1 MRMTHHNGRTRADGS
16 AFSAKHNDRNGFT
29 ADHINPNPEHENFY
43 RTINPVTQKPIK
55 LGEDGKLKKSF
66 DEHERDCYEELFG
79 ESLVAQNERYI
90 KSGHAER
97 CKTIDE
103 YRKSARTCPEETI
116 VQLGNRSGSVS
127 PETVEQFLGQYL
139 AEMRAALGD
148 KVRFLDVAIHN
159 DESVPHAHIRRVW
172 CATGKDGLLEVSQAK
187 ALEQL
192 GIELPD
198 PTKKESRHNNRKQ
211 TFSQRER
218 EIALAC
224 ARKCGLE
231 IEEIPAEPGKQ
242 TMALEHYVAQKERE
256 VLAAVHAEKEAIK
269 EEVRKLTE
277 VREEVRAEVEILTQ
291 EKTRLQ
297 RLVSRLSDSLGR
309 LFGKLQSI
317 AMGRGTVLDYVKPEA
332 QAVVDDLN
340 ELDNEEYEL

>member
-1 MRMTHHNGRTRADGS
+1 MKKIEMPTKEIKNFSEVFELFIISQTAKGVADVTI
-16 AFSAKHNDRNGFT
+16 RN
-29 ADHINPNPEHENFY
+29 Y
-43 RTINPVTQKPIK
+43 RYHMKNMSHYFDTEKPFEEITK
-55 LGEDGKLKKSF
+55 RDI
-66 DEHERDCYEELFG
+66 ERDCYEELFG
-79 ESLVAQNERYI
+79 ESLAAQNDRYT

-116 VQLGNRSGSVS
+116 VQFGNRSGSVS

-139 AEMRAALGD
+139 AEMRAAFGD
-148 KVRFLDVAIHN
+148 RVRFLDIAIHN

-192 GIELPD
+192 GIERPD

-211 TFSQRER
+211 TFSQKER

-242 TMALEHYVAQKERE
+242 TMALEQYVAQKERE
-256 VLAAVHAEKEAIK
+256 ALAAVHAEKEAVK

-277 VREEVRAEVEILTQ
+277 VREEVRAEVEKLTQ

-297 RLVSRLSDSLGR
+297 RLVSRLSDFLAR
-309 LFGKLQSI
+309 LFGKL
-317 AMGRGTVLDYVKPEA
+317 
-332 QAVVDDLN
+332 
-340 ELDNEEYEL
+340 

>member
-16 AFSAKHNDRNGFT
+16 ASSAKHNDRNGFT
-29 ADHINPNPEHENFY
+29 ADHINPDPEHENFY
-43 RTINPVTQKPIK
+43 RTINAVAQKPQK
-55 LGEDGKLKKSF
+55 LSEDGKPKKSF
-66 DEHERDCYEELFG
+66 DEHERDCYAELFG
-79 ESLVAQNERYI
+79 ESLAAQNGRYT
-90 KSGHAER
+90 KSGHTER

-103 YRKSARTCPEETI
+103 YRRSARTCPEETI
-116 VQLGNRSGSVS
+116 IQLGNRSGTVS
-127 PETVEQFLGQYL
+127 PETVEQFLSLYL
-139 AEMRAALGD
+139 FHMRAEFGD

-159 DESVPHAHIRRVW
+159 DKSVPHAHIRRVW

-192 GIELPD
+192 GIERPD
-198 PTKKESRHNNRKQ
+198 PTKKENRHNNRKQ
-211 TFSQRER
+211 TFSQMER
-218 EIALAC
+218 KIALEC
-224 ARKCGLE
+224 ARQCGLE

-242 TMALEHYVAQKERE
+242 TMALEQYVAKKERE
-256 VLAAVHAEKEAIK
+256 ALAAVHAEKEAVK

-277 VREEVRAEVEILTQ
+277 AREEVRAEVETLTQ

>member
-16 AFSAKHNDRNGFT
+16 AFSAKHNDRNGFV
-29 ADHINPNPEHENFY
+29 AKHINPDPEHKNFY
-43 RTINPVTQKPIK
+43 RIINPVTQKPQR
-55 LGEDGKLKKSF
+55 LGNDGKPQKSF

-79 ESLVAQNERYI
+79 ESLAAQNERYI

-116 VQLGNRSGSVS
+116 IQLGNRSGTVS
-127 PETVEQFLGQYL
+127 PEIVEQFLADYL
-139 AEMRAALGD
+139 FEMRAAFGD

-192 GIELPD
+192 GIEPPD
-198 PTKKESRHNNRKQ
+198 PAKKENRHNNRKQ
-211 TFSQRER
+211 TFSKMER
-218 EIALAC
+218 KIALEC
-224 ARKCGLE
+224 AKKCGLE
-231 IEEIPAEPGKQ
+231 IEEKPAEPGKQ
-242 TMALEHYVAQKERE
+242 TMALEQYVAKKEQEALAAVRAEKETVKEEVSKLKKERE
-256 VLAAVHAEKEAIK
+256 K
-269 EEVRKLTE
+269 
-277 VREEVRAEVEILTQ
+277 VRAEVEILTQ

-297 RLVSRLSDSLGR
+297 RLVSRMGESIDR
-309 LFGKLQSI
+309 LFSKLQSI
-317 AMGRGTVLDYVKPEA
+317 VMGRGTVLDYVSSEA
-332 QAVVDDLN
+332 RAVVDSLD
-340 ELDNEEYEL
+340 ELDNEEYER

>member
-29 ADHINPNPEHENFY
+29 ADHINPNPEHANFY
-43 RTINPVTQKPIK
+43 RTVNPVTLKSQKP
-55 LGEDGKLKKSF
+55 GADGKPLKSF

-79 ESLVAQNERYI
+79 KSLAAQNERYI

-116 VQLGNRSGSVS
+116 IQLGNRSGSVS
-127 PETVEQFLGQYL
+127 PEMVEQFLAQYL
-139 AEMRAALGD
+139 SDMRAEFGD
-148 KVRFLDVAIHN
+148 KVRFLDIAIHN

-172 CATGKDGLLEVSQAK
+172 CAMGKDGQLEVSQAK

-192 GIELPD
+192 GIERPD
-198 PTKKESRHNNRKQ
+198 PTKKENRHNNRKQ
-211 TFSQRER
+211 TFSQMER
-218 EIALAC
+218 KIALEC

-231 IEEIPAEPGKQ
+231 IEKLPAEPGKQ
-242 TMALEHYVAQKERE
+242 SMALEQYVAQKERE
-256 VLAAVHAEKEAIK
+256 ALIAARVEKEAVK
-269 EEVRKLTE
+269 EEVRKLKE
-277 VREEVRAEVEILTQ
+277 EREEVRAEVETLTQ

-297 RLVSRLSDSLGR
+297 RLVSRVSQSLGR
-309 LFGKLQSI
+309 LFEKLQSI
-317 AMGRGTVLDYVKPEA
+317 TMGRGTVLDHVYSEA

-340 ELDNEEYEL
+340 EIDNEEHEL